1 MSQVFIQSAK
11 CVNQKIENGDIDPTN
26 EASGVKM
33 GSQAGKFVIDAKK
46 LMVDSDE
53 GKKKKKCC

>member
-1 MSQVFIQSAK
+1 M
-11 CVNQKIENGDIDPTN
+11 NQKIENGDIDPTN